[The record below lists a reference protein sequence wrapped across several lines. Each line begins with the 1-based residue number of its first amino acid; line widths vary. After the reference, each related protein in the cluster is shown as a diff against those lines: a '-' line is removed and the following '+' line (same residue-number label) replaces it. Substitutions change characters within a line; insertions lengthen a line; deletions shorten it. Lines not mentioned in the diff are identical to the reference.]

1 VSENGHPDGV
11 AQLSDDLIAKARAIA
26 SRSDELLEMLEDAR
40 QRLLQSDPERETTN
54 GRRPGPTRKF
64 KPTGEPTPKLAPE
77 DMGRSE
83 SELSDGLRLLTSQ
96 MSADGAD
103 RQEIASRLR
112 EDFAIEDPEAILKS
126 MGL

>member
-26 SRSDELLEMLEDAR
+26 GRSDELLEMLEDAR
-40 QRLLQSDPERETTN
+40 QRLVRSDERETTN
-54 GRRPGPTRKF
+54 GQRPGPTRKF
-64 KPTGEPTPKLAPE
+64 KPTGEPAPKLAPE
-77 DMGRSE
+77 DKGRSE
-83 SELSDGLRLLTSQ
+83 SELSDGLRLVISQ

-103 RQEIASRLR
+103 RQEIARRLR
-112 EDFAIEDPEAILKS
+112 EDFAIEDPETILKS